1 MKLFESVRNF
11 FVRDNTKIKPSS
23 TTTENIEQNLTNTF
37 NFADQHLYGIYED
50 GLQNYNYLD
59 YFGRSVEDQLT
70 DRINRQNNLIDE
82 YRRIANIPEVEN
94 AIDEIINEMFF
105 VSNGDIPL
113 SLNFKTGNN
122 LSDSEKSIF
131 ISCFNKVIKL
141 LGGYDNLAH
150 LGRRL
155 YIDGQLNVLC
165 VYDNNNLKKG
175 IISINQMS
183 PKNLVKNTEKGTW
196 DYLNLDN
203 YTEEA
208 YIDEEFVHIN
218 SGKYSSGVILSDLN
232 GIIKLCNQL
241 QSLEDLL
248 IPLRF
253 TRSISRRVFN
263 IDVGELPY
271 NKAQQALENIKKNF
285 KYNKFY
291 NTETGQINNQTDMAA
306 AIVEDYFFL
315 QRAGSKGTT
324 IDTFDEA
331 GNIVGEMGDLEYFL
345 KKLYNSLK
353 VPLNRLTGEGHGT
366 FDFTGTQVE
375 NSEVKFFYFI
385 RSKRK
390 IFEKLILQLLKLE
403 YLTSTG
409 RRSDDYTKMLENS
422 LEIIWVQEASFTERQ
437 KLNIM
442 SERLDLY
449 EKYQEYIGK
458 IYSRKFLLNN
468 ILKLSDAEIEVMKQ
482 EMLDE
487 GTLEMAP
494 VEIET
499 PEDSEDDTNMGA
511 YKEEPEPEPEMTE
524 TEEDVEDAADQ

>member
-1 MKLFESVRNF
+1 MKIFESVRSF
-11 FVRDNTKIKPSS
+11 FARDSIKAKPSS
-23 TTTENIEQNLTNTF
+23 TTDNAEQNLTNSV

-50 GLQNYNYLD
+50 GLQTSNYLD
-59 YFGRSVEDQLT
+59 FFGKSAEDQLI
-70 DRINRQNNLIDE
+70 DKVSRQNNLIDE

-122 LSDSEKSIF
+122 LSDNEKSIF
-131 ISCFNKVIKL
+131 TSCFNKVIKL
-141 LGGYDNLAH
+141 LGGYDNLAN

-155 YIDGQLNVLC
+155 YIDGQLNLLC
-165 VYDNNNLKKG
+165 IYDTNNLKKG

-183 PKNLVKNTEKGTW
+183 PKNLIKNLEKGTW
-196 DYLNLDN
+196 DYLNIDSYAN
-203 YTEEA
+203 EES
-208 YIDEEFVHIN
+208 YIDEEFVHVN
-218 SGKYSSGVILSDLN
+218 SGKYSSGIILSDLN

-331 GNIVGEMGDLEYFL
+331 GNIIGEMGDLEYFL

-390 IFEKLILQLLKLE
+390 IFEKVILQLLKLE

-409 RRSDDYTKMLENS
+409 QRSDTYDTMLSNS
-422 LEIIWVQEASFTERQ
+422 LEIIWIQEASFTERQ

-458 IYSRKFLLNN
+458 IYSKKFLLNN
-468 ILKLSDAEIEVMKQ
+468 ILKLSDTEIEAMKQ

-487 GTLEMAP
+487 GTLEVIP
-494 VEIET
+494 VEENT
-499 PEDSEDDTNMGA
+499 EDDTGMDANIDEE
-511 YKEEPEPEPEMTE
+511 KEEEPPEPHMK
-524 TEEDVEDAADQ
+524 EDEEDAADQ